1 MKHAGALGL
10 MIAVAAVLAPH
21 AAANSRGAPAR
32 TSGGPF
38 PGERDCTRCHSG
50 QANSGPGTLSLTVG
64 GVPAAGGAAPTYS
77 PGETVALIVSFQDS
91 TKFRVGFQ
99 LTARSADGCGQP
111 GSLAAAA
118 SPDGAG
124 IKTATGR
131 CGSGADA
138 GQVQW
143 VTHRN
148 PRNGSS
154 ATFAVDWTAPDTDVG
169 PVTIAV
175 AVNGA
180 DGSQNT
186 RDDNI
191 YTLHATLQPSA
202 AAVPEMPVSPA
213 VPVISD
219 GGVTALGDSDP
230 PLTTGAPGGI
240 AVIRGSGFAD
250 MGRASGA
257 TVNTGSDIAVDSGS
271 GSIEMGTETAGTGAA
286 DDALAVNPGG
296 VCVEVNQVRV
306 PVLSA
311 DATTAFI
318 QIPPETALGPA
329 AVQVV
334 RNCDPGPESLQELR
348 SNVAMFE
355 IASAQPVLLQLSE
368 SLPGASAVHG
378 DFSPVVPQ
386 QASDASLGEG
396 LPMPEMQPVAGAETP
411 AGTDLAMTGLMVSP
425 ARPGDVVTFFGT
437 GFGLTEPALAAG
449 EVPAFPSVLA
459 DGGIGLM
466 LGQTMV
472 PQDHIVYAGATPGVA
487 GLYQLSAR
495 IPDAMPA
502 GEFAVSVMAG
512 MQSSPRGPMI
522 AIAVPAVAAESVVCE
537 TGLALQVGES
547 CSGRV
552 GPYAGTFYVEETQ
565 ACVELDSLPEPIC
578 APALLNPL
586 NLGLLEAEK
595 QADTTWK
602 ITKFGG

>member
-1 MKHAGALGL
+1 MSSWRILGKLPYGSEVIGMKHAGALGL
-10 MIAVAAVLAPH
+10 MIAMAAVLAPH
-21 AAANSRGAPAR
+21 AAANSRGGPAR

-50 QANSGPGTLSLTVG
+50 EVNSGPGTLSLTVG
-64 GVPAAGGAAPTYS
+64 GVPAAGAAAPTYS

-99 LTARSADGCGQP
+99 LTARSGDGCGQP

-124 IKTATGR
+124 IKAGTGS
-131 CGSGADA
+131 CGSGPDA

-154 ATFAVDWTAPDTDVG
+154 ATFAVDWTAPEADVG

-191 YTLHATLQPSA
+191 YTLQATLQPSA
-202 AAVPEMPVSPA
+202 VTMPEMPA
-213 VPVISD
+213 GPVISD

-240 AVIRGSGFAD
+240 AVISGSGFAD
-250 MGRASGA
+250 
-257 TVNTGSDIAVDSGS
+257 TVAGS
-271 GSIEMGTETAGTGAA
+271 AGMGAA
-286 DDALAVNPGG
+286 DGVLSAHPGG
-296 VCVEVNQVRV
+296 VCVEVNQVRA

-311 DATTAFI
+311 DDTTAFI

-329 AVQVV
+329 AVQVI
-334 RNCDPGPESLQELR
+334 RNCDPGPEAPQELP

-368 SLPGASAVHG
+368 SLPGVSAVRG
-378 DFSPVVPQ
+378 DFSLVAQ
-386 QASDASLGEG
+386 QPAADASPGAG
-396 LPMPEMQPVAGAETP
+396 SPGPEMPPGTAAEMP
-411 AGTDLAMTGLMVSP
+411 ADTDLASAGSMMSP
-425 ARPGDVVTFFGT
+425 ALPGDVVTFFGT
-437 GFGLTEPALAAG
+437 GFGLTEPVLAAG
-449 EVPAFPSVLA
+449 EIPAFPSVLA
-459 DGGIGLM
+459 DAGIGLM

-512 MQSSPRGPMI
+512 MQSSPPGPMI
-522 AIAVPAVAAESVVCE
+522 AIGLPSVEVESGACQV
-537 TGLALQVGES
+537 GLVLKAGES
-547 CSGRV
+547 CSGSLAT
-552 GPYAGTFYVEETQ
+552 YAGTFYVEEAQ
-565 ACVELDSLPEPIC
+565 ACVRIDSPAMLDCQPEVV
-578 APALLNPL
+578 
-586 NLGLLEAEK
+586 NLFGLDLWVAEK
-595 QADTTWK
+595 QADNMWK
-602 ITKFGG
+602 ITKFGD

>member
-10 MIAVAAVLAPH
+10 MIAMAAVLAPH
-21 AAANSRGAPAR
+21 AAANSRGGPAR

-50 QANSGPGTLSLTVG
+50 EVNSGPGALSLTVG
-64 GVPAAGGAAPTYS
+64 GVPAAGTAAPTYS
-77 PGETVALIVSFQDS
+77 PGQTVALIVSFQDS

-99 LTARSADGCGQP
+99 LTARSGGGCGQP

-124 IKTATGR
+124 IKAVTGS
-131 CGSGADA
+131 CGSGPEA

-154 ATFAVDWTAPDTDVG
+154 ATFAVDWTAPDADVG

-191 YTLHATLQPSA
+191 YTLQATLQPSA
-202 AAVPEMPVSPA
+202 VTMPAAPA
-213 VPVISD
+213 GPVISD

-240 AVIRGSGFAD
+240 AVISGSGFAG
-250 MGRASGA
+250 M
-257 TVNTGSDIAVDSGS
+257 
-271 GSIEMGTETAGTGAA
+271 GAA
-286 DDALAVNPGG
+286 DGGALSARPSG
-296 VCVEVNQVRV
+296 VCVEVNQVRA

-311 DATTAFI
+311 DDTTAFV

-329 AVQVV
+329 AVQVI
-334 RNCDPGPESLQELR
+334 RNCDPGPEAPQELR

-368 SLPGASAVHG
+368 SLPSVSAVRG
-378 DFSPVVPQ
+378 DFSLVAQ
-386 QASDASLGEG
+386 QPATDASPGAG
-396 LPMPEMQPVAGAETP
+396 SPGPEMPPGTAAGMP
-411 AGTDLAMTGLMVSP
+411 ADTDLASVGSMMSP
-425 ARPGDVVTFFGT
+425 ALPGDVVTFFGT
-437 GFGLTEPALAAG
+437 GFGLTEPVLAAG
-449 EVPAFPSVLA
+449 EIPALPSVLA
-459 DGGIGLM
+459 DAGIGLM

-512 MQSSPRGPMI
+512 MQSSPPGPMI
-522 AIAVPAVAAESVVCE
+522 AIGIPSVEVESGACQV
-537 TGLALQVGES
+537 GLVLEAGES
-547 CSGRV
+547 CSGSLAT
-552 GPYAGTFYVEETQ
+552 YTGTFYV
-565 ACVELDSLPEPIC
+565 ACQDVGGHPFGR
-578 APALLNPL
+578 
-586 NLGLLEAEK
+586 GLLVAEK
-595 QADTTWK
+595 QADNTWK